1 MGNSESAEGDQPD
14 EVENEKVM
22 KMEKMS
28 VPTESANGW
37 FSHEGVKTT
46 TESGNEYMVHKVGK
60 PDNDYETA
68 TVVESMSDP
77 EFHAEDWHSSGFG
90 SVSVE
95 DRDVTVG
102 NLVEESDTGYNVAF
116 DNCQQAADRMMF
128 LIIPSEVRGW
138 LRHPQTR
145 GFGTSYNVAFD
156 IMDFRRPEWVRDL
169 EWMEKQDSV

>member
-14 EVENEKVM
+14 EVENEKVT

-46 TESGNEYMVHKVGK
+46 TESGNEYMVHKAGK
-60 PDNDYETA
+60 QDNDYETA
-68 TVVESMSDP
+68 TVVENMSDP

-102 NLVEESDTGYNVAF
+102 NLVEESGTGYNVAF
-116 DNCQQAADRMMF
+116 DNCQQAADRMMD
-128 LIIPSEVRGW
+128 LSK
-138 LRHPQTR
+138 
-145 GFGTSYNVAFD
+145 
-156 IMDFRRPEWVRDL
+156 PEWVRDL